1 MSDSC
6 NGSGISGNT
15 SGRNLGGIREVEAM
29 LVGVDLV
36 SAARRNIEF
45 LRIVADT
52 RWLHEKARVVEAI
65 RRYNEL
71 WMPLVSDLTV
81 VGSTPPLVL
90 PPLDVEWVWFCH
102 TLNPVSYRQY
112 CELKFSKLI
121 GKPAIF
127 NEGNEEYALMR
138 CKEIWSRKYPSE
150 PFENETDL
158 DVRIPAVTDE
168 ELLAE
173 VTKHRFLYSKF
184 SEAYRSEIVY
194 LIAARHRYKGFLHM
208 VQRFSDECS
217 RFVPASDILLM
228 WLTHQSYPTLYAED
242 LKEMEGDMGKV
253 VTVWESV
260 KEKEVKETKMLW
272 ETAFDQPYEK
282 AGGEIALKSEIT
294 ASVKSPV
301 HWEVSD
307 TDVNTKYK
315 SMLPRFLLEVCLFV
329 KLNLATQQNVKWEF
343 LRLRMLRGHKELKLD
358 KSISNFH
365 YDSWQKSWNLCCE
378 FGTEGVV
385 LEIFRQGGH
394 CFKGSSLQG
403 TVTFHWN
410 ELLRAPSQTLER
422 EVSQQV
428 RIVASITPPVQ
439 APYLLKCVPD
449 RVTDDSGAMISDLIL
464 RMNRYRPQEGRW
476 LSKTV
481 LDHARRE
488 CFVVRMRVGGG
499 FWRRGGETPSPV
511 KWEDRIIEIREGS
524 WSYVAGSIGRAPEK
538 VIATAT
544 PKEPPEQWK
553 AAWNFSTGDEL
564 MIGWESSTS
573 ISSLCFYLGNQA
585 SPESSVKLLKGRKMH
600 YQVKNIKSE
609 SKDEEIQN
617 QNEEDEDGE
626 EDEEEEG
633 FVTIV
638 RFTEENPTGRA
649 TALLNWKLLV
659 AELLAEE
666 DAALALLLCLSILIS
681 VSKMK
686 KEDLGCLLTRRRLK
700 EAKLGARD
708 WGSVTLHPSSY
719 SSSISSPHLQ
729 PWYWNAKAVLMGTDG
744 ADLITRQPA
753 LNYSPVEGSD
763 DLYKRGILK

>member
-228 WLTHQSYPTLYAED
+228 WLTHQ
-242 LKEMEGDMGKV
+242 
-253 VTVWESV
+253 
-260 KEKEVKETKMLW
+260 
-272 ETAFDQPYEK
+272 
-282 AGGEIALKSEIT
+282 
-294 ASVKSPV
+294 
-301 HWEVSD
+301 
-307 TDVNTKYK
+307 
-315 SMLPRFLLEVCLFV
+315 VCLFV

-378 FGTEGVV
+378 FGTKGVV